1 MFGIF
6 TGVVANALMVI
17 VGTSVGLIFKTE
29 KLQRIGDRVFQA
41 FALFVLALGVA
52 GSSNLSRPVF
62 ILISIVIGVA
72 IGELIDLDE
81 KFNRLGH
88 VLQRRFA
95 KEGDGNFAK
104 GFIQASLLFC
114 VGSMTVVGALQ
125 SGMDNTH
132 SVLYAK
138 GLIDGVSA
146 ATFSMG
152 MGIGVGFS
160 AISVL
165 VYEGA
170 LTLIAGSIAP
180 IMSDEV
186 VALSSTIGSLFL
198 IGMALNMLKLTDLKV
213 ANFLPAM
220 FVPMVYEALRLLVL

>member
-6 TGVVANALMVI
+6 TGVVANALLVI
-17 VGTSVGLIFKTE
+17 LGTAAGLIFKTE
-29 KLQRIGDRVFQA
+29 KLQRVGERVFQV
-41 FALFVLALGVA
+41 FALFVLAMGVNGA
-52 GSSNLSRPVF
+52 SDFSRPVF

-72 IGELIDLDE
+72 IGEIVDLDE

-88 VLQRRFA
+88 TLQRKFA
-95 KEGDGNFAK
+95 KESDGHFAK

-160 AISVL
+160 AISIL
-165 VYEGA
+165 VYEGL

-180 IMSDEV
+180 VMSNEI

-198 IGMALNMLKLTDLKV
+198 IGMALNMLKLTDLKI

-220 FVPMVYEALRLLVL
+220 FVPMIYEALRLLVL